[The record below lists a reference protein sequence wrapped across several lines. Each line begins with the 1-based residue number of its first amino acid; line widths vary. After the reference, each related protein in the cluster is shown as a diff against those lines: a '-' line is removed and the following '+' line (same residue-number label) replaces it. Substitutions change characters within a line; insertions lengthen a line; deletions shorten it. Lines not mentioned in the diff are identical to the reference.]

1 MKKLVV
7 TDEFRTNPLA
17 LTPGGSVIEVV
28 YKDGRNM
35 VYDKIK
41 FPAAYIAKLD
51 LTEIKQ
57 LFLNNR
63 EIKIVN

>member
-17 LTPGGSVIEVV
+17 LTPGGSIIEIV

-41 FPAAYIAKLD
+41 SPAAYIAKLN
-51 LTEIKQ
+51 LSEIKE
-57 LFLNNR
+57 LFVNGR
-63 EIKIVN
+63 EFKIVN